1 MTTPATEEQ
10 QQLAVRLFAQW
21 QAGKPKSQIERE
33 EWGDG
38 KSHGR
43 RFDRLISQ
51 TLGYPTVKKSKLAD
65 QVKDLELQVKA
76 LGAVPVGAQP
86 EPWEVNLSHARR
98 SCLAALRVWNDPT
111 STFRTEAFALLLVT
125 AWNALLIALIQRRNQ
140 EWRKVD
146 DLGQPRSHHGDDVS
160 LDTQDLSRLA
170 LTGSNLLGTR
180 ENLAV
185 WIELR
190 NKVAHRHLPALDAV
204 LIPHAQAALLNF
216 ERTIVDE
223 FGLPY
228 ALGGQLSVPLQLS
241 GFRDPGVLA
250 SRKRLQASLPLDV
263 QALLA
268 EPETANPALL
278 GDETYTMRV
287 AFIPIVPTSGRNPDV
302 IAYFAR
308 PGEVPDAI
316 SEYIEH
322 FLVLPKGIG
331 TRPNL
336 RPTDVV
342 IEVQRRTSFRFDT
355 NLHAEAARRLG
366 ARPKRGQPDDTVD
379 IRLAEYIS
387 ALKAYLYTQAW
398 IDLLCEKCVTTE
410 GFFEATG
417 KPARASSPVI
427 DNNQQSPAE

>member
-1 MTTPATEEQ
+1 M
-10 QQLAVRLFAQW
+10 
-21 QAGKPKSQIERE
+21 
-33 EWGDG
+33 
-38 KSHGR
+38 
-43 RFDRLISQ
+43 
-51 TLGYPTVKKSKLAD
+51 
-65 QVKDLELQVKA
+65 
-76 LGAVPVGAQP
+76 
-86 EPWEVNLSHARR
+86 
-98 SCLAALRVWNDPT
+98 
-111 STFRTEAFALLLVT
+111 
-125 AWNALLIALIQRRNQ
+125 
-140 EWRKVD
+140 
-146 DLGQPRSHHGDDVS
+146 
-160 LDTQDLSRLA
+160 
-170 LTGSNLLGTR
+170 
-180 ENLAV
+180 
-185 WIELR
+185 
-190 NKVAHRHLPALDAV
+190 
-204 LIPHAQAALLNF
+204 
-216 ERTIVDE
+216 
-223 FGLPY
+223 
-228 ALGGQLSVPLQLS
+228 PLQLS

-398 IDLLCEKCVTTE
+398 IDLLCEKCVTPE